1 MKPPGQRG
9 IPLRRPARIVVGH
22 AMKEGIMDLKELMDS
37 ESLRVQ
43 QLDALVKESIDEEEM
58 LSSKLLELE
67 RDERLTLGQKIADK
81 VADFGGSWVFIVSF
95 MFLVVLWISLNTI
108 WATNQKFDTYPFILL
123 NLILSCIAALQAPVI
138 MMSQNRQED
147 KDRQRSRFD
156 FMVNLKA
163 ELEIRGLHR
172 KIDLLISDEM
182 KTLFQVQQTQ
192 VELLLKI
199 QSQLDERSGGQ
210 AK

>member
-1 MKPPGQRG
+1 
-9 IPLRRPARIVVGH
+9 
-22 AMKEGIMDLKELMDS
+22 MKEGIMDLKELMDS

-43 QLDALVKESIDEEEM
+43 QLDALVKESIAEEEM

-81 VADFGGSWVFIVSF
+81 VADFGGSWIFIISF

-108 WATNQKFDTYPFILL
+108 WARNQKFDPYPFILL

-147 KDRQRSRFD
+147 KDRQRSRSD

>member
-1 MKPPGQRG
+1 MKPPEKRG

-22 AMKEGIMDLKELMDS
+22 VMKNGIMDLKELMDS

-43 QLDALVKESIDEEEM
+43 QLDALVKEPIDEEEM
-58 LSSKLLELE
+58 LSSKLLGLE

-81 VADFGGSWVFIVSF
+81 VADFGGSWIFIISF
-95 MFLVVLWISLNTI
+95 MFLVVLWISLSTI
-108 WATNQKFDTYPFILL
+108 WATNQKFDPYPFILL
-123 NLILSCIAALQAPVI
+123 NLILSCVAALQEPVI
-138 MMSQNRQED
+138 MMSQNPQED
-147 KDRQRSRFD
+147 KDRQRSRSD

-163 ELEIRGLHR
+163 ELEIRRLHR
-172 KIDLLISDEM
+172 EIDLLIPDEM

-199 QSQLDERSGGQ
+199 QSQLDERTGGQ

>member
-1 MKPPGQRG
+1 
-9 IPLRRPARIVVGH
+9 
-22 AMKEGIMDLKELMDS
+22 MDLKELMDS

-43 QLDALVKESIDEEEM
+43 QLGALVKESIDEEEM

-108 WATNQKFDTYPFILL
+108 WATNQKFDPYPFILL

-172 KIDLLISDEM
+172 KIDLLIPDEM

-199 QSQLDERSGGQ
+199 QSQLDERTGGQ

>member
-1 MKPPGQRG
+1 
-9 IPLRRPARIVVGH
+9 
-22 AMKEGIMDLKELMDS
+22 MDLKELMDS

-43 QLDALVKESIDEEEM
+43 QLDALVKESIAEEEM

-81 VADFGGSWVFIVSF
+81 VADFGGSWIFIISF

-108 WATNQKFDTYPFILL
+108 WARNQKFDPYPFILL

-147 KDRQRSRFD
+147 KDRQRSRSD

>member
-1 MKPPGQRG
+1 
-9 IPLRRPARIVVGH
+9 
-22 AMKEGIMDLKELMDS
+22 MDLKELIDS
-37 ESLRVQ
+37 ESLHVQ
-43 QLDALVKESIDEEEM
+43 QLDALVKESIAEEEM

-67 RDERLTLGQKIADK
+67 RDEHLTLGQKVADK
-81 VADFGGSWVFIVSF
+81 VADFGGSWTFIISF

-108 WATNQKFDTYPFILL
+108 WATNQKFDPYPFILL

-147 KDRQRSRFD
+147 KDRQRSRSD

-172 KIDLLISDEM
+172 KIDLLIADEM
-182 KTLFQVQQTQ
+182 KTLFRVQQTQ
-192 VELLLKI
+192 VELLMKI
-199 QSQLDERSGGQ
+199 QSQLDERSGGH

>member
-1 MKPPGQRG
+1 
-9 IPLRRPARIVVGH
+9 
-22 AMKEGIMDLKELMDS
+22 MDLKELMNS

-43 QLDALVKESIDEEEM
+43 QLDALVKESIAEEEM

-81 VADFGGSWVFIVSF
+81 VADFGGSWIFIISF

-108 WATNQKFDTYPFILL
+108 WARNQKFDPYPFILL

-147 KDRQRSRFD
+147 KDRQRSRSD